1 MHIETNRL
9 VITQFQPSMAYEV
22 HINSLDEDN
31 RRFVPDEV
39 FETEEEA
46 ADTIAFL
53 MGCYEGEDGPLVY
66 PILLKG
72 GPCIGY
78 VQAIPLDGKEWEIGY
93 HIGGLYTKQGYATE
107 AVTAFLPVIMGQI
120 GIAHITG
127 ICLVENQASVKVMER
142 CGFQKQFEGMG
153 SYQGSLQQICRYV
166 YRLPQA

>member
-1 MHIETNRL
+1 MHIETSRL
-9 VITQFQPSMAYEV
+9 IITQFHPSMAYEV

-53 MGCYEGEDGPLVY
+53 MGCYEGAEGPLVY
-66 PILLKG
+66 PILLKD

-93 HIGGLYTKQGYATE
+93 HIGSRYTKQGYATE

-120 GIAHITG
+120 GIAHITS

-153 SYQGSLQQICRYV
+153 SYQGCQQQICRYV